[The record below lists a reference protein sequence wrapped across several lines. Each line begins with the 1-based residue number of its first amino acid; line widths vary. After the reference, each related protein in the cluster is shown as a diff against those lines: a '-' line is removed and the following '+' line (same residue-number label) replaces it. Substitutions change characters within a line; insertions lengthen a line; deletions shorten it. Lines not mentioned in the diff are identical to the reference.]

1 MFNPVTPAQ
10 MVTALGRAAR
20 AAGRSREPASDFS
33 RGQLMSAYSV
43 TRHLAVELAE
53 FPPELRRFADAM
65 ADLFDNVPATVDQER
80 FGDRARALRHTGEA
94 WEIGNLV
101 CDALDDLRDDRT
113 PAAADLR
120 ARVQAAV
127 HALSDREVQLL
138 ADVIEAPR
146 R

>member
-20 AAGRSREPASDFS
+20 AAGRSQEPASD
-33 RGQLMSAYSV
+33 
-43 TRHLAVELAE
+43 LAVELAE
-53 FPPELRRFADAM
+53 YPPELRRFADAM

-80 FGDRARALRHTGEA
+80 FADRARALRHTGEA
-94 WEIGNLV
+94 WAIGNLI
-101 CDALDDLRDDRT
+101 CEALDDLRGDAA

-120 ARVQAAV
+120 ARVQTAV

-146 R
+146 T

>member
-20 AAGRSREPASDFS
+20 AAGRSQEPASDFS
-33 RGQLMSAYSV
+33 RGQLMSAYSA

-53 FPPELRRFADAM
+53 YPPELRRFADAM

-80 FGDRARALRHTGEA
+80 FADRARALRHTGEA
-94 WEIGNLV
+94 WAIGNLV
-101 CDALDDLRDDRT
+101 CEALDDLRGDAA

-120 ARVQAAV
+120 ARVQTAV

-146 R
+146 T